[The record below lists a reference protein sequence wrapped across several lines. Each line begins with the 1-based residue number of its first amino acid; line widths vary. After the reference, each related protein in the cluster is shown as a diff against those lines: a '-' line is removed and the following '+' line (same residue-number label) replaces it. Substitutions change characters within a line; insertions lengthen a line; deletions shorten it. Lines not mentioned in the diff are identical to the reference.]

1 MRQARRG
8 EAMGRACGRGP
19 SVDDSVLAE
28 LRAIREEIRHLSE
41 RVGSAATREELDGY
55 VRKEAFEAAQA
66 EHDRA
71 LQSWRSWLPIV
82 ISAVALLL
90 TIAQHVRVQ

>member
-1 MRQARRG
+1 VA
-8 EAMGRACGRGP
+8 EPGRALARGQ
-19 SVDDSVLAE
+19 SAVDDAVLAE

-71 LQSWRSWLPIV
+71 LQSWRSWLPTV
-82 ISAVALLL
+82 IGGVALLL
-90 TIAQHVRVQ
+90 TVAQHVHIQ